1 MGCLF
6 VLQLDAL
13 PAFAAEALCSQ
24 QLLAVLRVCLL
35 LLASILSSW
44 IFYFS
49 ASSERGGGGEEIGAH
64 PECLCAF
71 LFLYFLFPVVL
82 PPLSTPLEEKNK
94 NLRLAEDRAL

>member
-1 MGCLF
+1 MLISHFSVWFRVCPLPAKGQIELGCLF

-13 PAFAAEALCSQ
+13 PAFAAEPLCSQ

-35 LLASILSSW
+35 LLASILFSW

-71 LFLYFLFPVVL
+71 LCF
-82 PPLSTPLEEKNK
+82 
-94 NLRLAEDRAL
+94 